1 MYPNT
6 NTQNY
11 SKVMIVKMNF
21 LTFYFFFKLSIRL
34 ENLLSWILRSMLENL
49 LSWISRSMLE
59 NLLSW
64 ISRSML
70 VYLQII

>member
-1 MYPNT
+1 VYPNT
-6 NTQNY
+6 KKQNY
-11 SKVMIVKMNF
+11 SKVMIVKI
-21 LTFYFFFKLSIRL
+21 LTFYFFFKLRIR
-34 ENLLSWILRSMLENL
+34 LENL

-70 VYLQII
+70 ENLLSWLSRSMFVYLQII